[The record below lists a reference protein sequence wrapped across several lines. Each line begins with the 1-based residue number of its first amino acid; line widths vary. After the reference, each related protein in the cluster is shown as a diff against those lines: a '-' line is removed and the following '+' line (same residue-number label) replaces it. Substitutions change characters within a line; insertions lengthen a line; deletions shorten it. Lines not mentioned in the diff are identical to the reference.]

1 VGAFCGGCS
10 RRPASR
16 RRSRPGKLR
25 NTHATNLLN
34 AGAER
39 VGIKA
44 RLGHESIVT
53 TQVYTNVGQEW
64 IE

>member
-1 VGAFCGGCS
+1 LKSYGG
-10 RRPASR
+10 RKEKTKARKEDR
-16 RRSRPGKLR
+16 TNNK

-39 VGIKA
+39 VGIKV
-44 RLGHESIVT
+44 RPGHENIVT